1 MIPTTRPTIKPVLLP
16 DDFAAAAKGEEVGA
30 AEVEEAEVGE
40 AEVELELEDV
50 VCFALAELTAD
61 AAECAASMKLF
72 NGITLDEEAC
82 PTTPT
87 ALAKARAPEN
97 NT

>member
-1 MIPTTRPTIKPVLLP
+1 MIPTTRPTIRPVLLP
-16 DDFAAAAKGEEVGA
+16 EDFAAATDGEEVGA
-30 AEVEEAEVGE
+30 AEVEE

-50 VCFALAELTAD
+50 VCFAFAELAAD

-72 NGITLDEEAC
+72 NGIALDEEAC

-87 ALAKARAPEN
+87 ALDKARAADH